1 MLSDVF
7 AFGSM
12 GIPRL
17 DLIYLGMGAD
27 GHIASLFPG
36 QKALYEKKKL
46 VLAVK
51 GGDPNVNRI
60 SMTLPLLNQAR
71 HIVFLVTGEEK
82 ARTVQTV
89 LENTK
94 IRLPAQK
101 IRPLNGQLTW
111 LLDRKAASLLSGN
124 LHHDKVNG

>member
-1 MLSDVF
+1 M
-7 AFGSM
+7 
-12 GIPRL
+12 
-17 DLIYLGMGAD
+17 
-27 GHIASLFPG
+27 SLFPR

-71 HIVFLVTGEEK
+71 HIVFLVTGEDK

-124 LHHDKVNG
+124 LHHDKVNV